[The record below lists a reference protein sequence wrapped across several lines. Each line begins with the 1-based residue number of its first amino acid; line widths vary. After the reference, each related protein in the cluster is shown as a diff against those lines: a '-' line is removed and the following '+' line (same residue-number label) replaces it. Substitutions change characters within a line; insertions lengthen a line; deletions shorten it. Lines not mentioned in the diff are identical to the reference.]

1 MPIPNFANGC
11 LRKGW
16 NSISR
21 FAALK
26 ADIDREVRNLERLL
40 CEMNE
45 IFSTTQEGS
54 TARVR
59 AAGSILHDFYTGV
72 ERIFRQIGVRIDQD
86 LPREEDWHIQLLHR
100 MAVPVEGIRP
110 RVIDEKLEAKLEEYL
125 RFRHLFRNI
134 YGFELK
140 WDRCQPLVENLDQ
153 VFSDLKE
160 QIDKFESF
168 LNSIG

>member
-26 ADIDREVRNLERLL
+26 ADIDLVVRNLERLL
-40 CEMNE
+40 CLMNE
-45 IFSTTQEGS
+45 IFSTTQEVS

-72 ERIFRQIGVRIDQD
+72 ERIFRQIGVRIDQE

-110 RVIDEKLEAKLEEYL
+110 RVIDEKLEAKLQEYL

-140 WDRCQPLVENLDQ
+140 WDRCQPLVENLDR

-168 LNSIG
+168 LSSIG

>member
-1 MPIPNFANGC
+1 
-11 LRKGW
+11 
-16 NSISR
+16 
-21 FAALK
+21 
-26 ADIDREVRNLERLL
+26 
-40 CEMNE
+40 MNE

>member
-26 ADIDREVRNLERLL
+26 ADIDQEVRNLERLL

-54 TARVR
+54 AARVR

-153 VFSDLKE
+153 VFSDLKV
-160 QIDKFESF
+160 S
-168 LNSIG
+168 

>member
-26 ADIDREVRNLERLL
+26 ADIDQEVRNLERLL